1 MTSTQLPYTSIVSIA
16 CFAVAL
22 LHGTFSAGGVGALF
36 RQVRYDRMKRELGVE
51 PGWSWSGA
59 WVPDGLT
66 HRHIALENGVTIH
79 IAEITP
85 ARSSVL
91 APVVLLHGFPEI
103 SYTWVHQMLPIAQ
116 RTGRRVIVPDLRGF
130 GETVIPEV
138 EEVRAS
144 YDVHNVTQDLSLL
157 LKAEGI
163 ANAVLIGHDWGAMI
177 AWSFSDLHPAP
188 TAAVGAVGVPNDPF
202 SKLGTFAD
210 WPAAQLEAARAVG
223 PLARLKKYG
232 DMRQFDYM
240 VGFDEGSVEDIFDVV
255 PRGAFAMVYHRRG
268 ASDVTKYGALAL
280 DDLVGAVGGRTLLA
294 DRVLLPRPL
303 HDVLVRGAVAR
314 GFAAQI
320 AYYRSIDRSW
330 AQIEAMR
337 PLRCATPVLIVTC
350 GKDEVVTP
358 ELADGMEASCAQL
371 TRVHAPLFSHW
382 NAHEHPV
389 ETSTHL
395 VEWLNSIA

>member
-1 MTSTQLPYTSIVSIA
+1 MNLLPLARAFAIA
-16 CFAVAL
+16 CFATAL
-22 LHGTFSAGGVGALF
+22 LHGAFTAGGVGASL
-36 RQVRYDRMKRELGVE
+36 RQVRYARMKRELGVE

-59 WVPDGLT
+59 WAPDGLT
-66 HRHIALENGVTIH
+66 HRHVLLQNGVRLH
-79 IAEITP
+79 IAEIAP
-85 ARSSVL
+85 ASASAL

-116 RTGRRVIVPDLRGF
+116 GTGRRVIVPDLRGY
-130 GETVIPEV
+130 GETIIPNADDV
-138 EEVRAS
+138 AS
-144 YDVHNVTQDLSLL
+144 YDVYNVTLDLSLL

-163 ANAVLIGHDWGAMI
+163 ATAVVIGHDWGAMI
-177 AWSFSDLHPAP
+177 AWSFSDLHPAQ
-188 TAAVGAVGVPNDPF
+188 TAAVGAIGVPNDPF

-210 WPAAQLEAARAVG
+210 WPAAQLKEAQARG
-223 PLARLKKYG
+223 PLARLKTYG

-240 VGFDEGSVEDIFDVV
+240 VDFDEDAVEDVFDVL
-255 PRGAFAMVYHRRG
+255 PRGAFAMVYLH
-268 ASDVTKYGALAL
+268 ADAHALTKYGALAL
-280 DDLVGAVGGRTLLA
+280 DDLAGAVGGRTLLA

-314 GFAAQI
+314 GFAPQI

-330 AQIEAMR
+330 AQIEATR

-358 ELADGMEASCAQL
+358 VLANGMEASCAQL

-389 ETSTHL
+389 QTATHL
-395 VEWLNSIA
+395 VGWLTSIA